1 MRELPYVLTSSYQF
15 LWERIV
21 SIVERN
27 MCLHVYLRNGELI
40 LIGAVLLD
48 LSKAFHCIPHDIL
61 IAKLNAHGFDR
72 ETLKLIYS
80 CLKGRIQS
88 ARINNIY
95 SNFLELLS
103 GVSQASILRAIL
115 FNVFLKDLLLFIT
128 KTFLHN
134 YAHDNTSS
142 ASSTYVILLIKLL
155 SQESNTLRFIG
166 YY

>member
-27 MCLHVYLRNGELI
+27 MCLYVYLRNGELI

-48 LSKAFHCIPHDIL
+48 LSKTFHCIPHDIL

-80 CLKGRIQS
+80 CLKGRVQS

-103 GVSQASILRAIL
+103 GVSQGSILRAIL
-115 FNVFLKDLLLFIT
+115 FNVFLKIYSYSLRKLSYIT
-128 KTFLHN
+128 MLMTIHHLHLP
-134 YAHDNTSS
+134 H
-142 ASSTYVILLIKLL
+142 VIFHML
-155 SQESNTLRFIG
+155 
-166 YY
+166 YC